1 MYFHPINQ
9 LIPGTSGQ
17 QEPPSDPF
25 PDSGICRAD
34 NAVED
39 DQAVQ
44 YDLSNEVLTIH
55 IAAAIVAIFFI
66 FFTTN

>member
-1 MYFHPINQ
+1 LHSRHCESHQ
-9 LIPGTSGQ
+9 
-17 QEPPSDPF
+17 DPF
-25 PDSGICRAD
+25 PDSGIRRAD

-44 YDLSNEVLTIH
+44 YDLSNEVPIIR